1 MNDNSWTVD
10 IQSSASAA
18 ALPFEIAD
26 DLLPPVPGMGEHLAN
41 AAVDFKRAFGDWR
54 MWLLLGTNDIKQR
67 YHRSRIG
74 QFWITLSMLVMTGAL
89 GFVYSYLFKTPI
101 RTYLPFLAMGVI
113 VWTLISSLVTE
124 ACGAFTTAE
133 TYLRQVPISKSVF
146 VHRLLVRNLVVFAH
160 NVLIAPLLYLT
171 LGGWP
176 GWPILLVPA
185 GLVIIVVNGFWV
197 GLLLGTL
204 CTRFRDLPQL
214 VASGM
219 QIAFFV
225 TPVMWMPNQL
235 PPDVSWLTAANPMA
249 SVLAIVRDPLLGQVP
264 AAHDYLLA
272 VGMALVGLI
281 VAIPFFAR
289 FRARIVY
296 WL

>member
-1 MNDNSWTVD
+1 MGETDWVVGGKSGAGVATLTFDVG
-10 IQSSASAA
+10 
-18 ALPFEIAD
+18 D
-26 DLLPPVPGMGEHLAN
+26 DLLPPVPGMREHFAN
-41 AAVDFKRAFGDWR
+41 AALDFRRGFGDWR

-67 YHRSRIG
+67 YQRSRIG
-74 QFWITLSMLVMTGAL
+74 QFWITLSMAVMTGAL

-101 RTYLPFLAMGVI
+101 TTYLPFLAMGII

-146 VHRLLVRNLVVFAH
+146 VHRLLVRNLVIFAH

-176 GWPILLVPA
+176 GWPILLVPV
-185 GLVIIVVNGFWV
+185 GLVLIAANGFWV

-204 CTRFRDLPQL
+204 CTRFRDLPQ
-214 VASGM
+214 VIGSVM

-225 TPVMWMPNQL
+225 TPVMWMPDQL
-235 PPDVSWLTAANPMA
+235 PPHVAWLTAANPLA
-249 SVLAIVRDPLLGQVP
+249 SVLAVARDPLLGHVP
-264 AAHDYLLA
+264 AAHDYLLSIGLA
-272 VGMALVGLI
+272 VIGLA